1 MFQHGNVYLFCNFI
15 RTINFAHVIYCKF
28 STTSRNQAT

>member
-1 MFQHGNVYLFCNFI
+1 VYLFCNI
-15 RTINFAHVIYCKF
+15 KTIDFAHVIYCKF